1 MIRSF
6 FDIVI
11 TKIMR
16 CVRTVAWLV
25 SGTGEARLA
34 LRRVLYAVLV
44 GCMVIFLSMGITTA
58 EEKRIKEYGTL
69 MSVESDGTVVIDKSG
84 YVVASYASIFSSS
97 GKKSSLAE
105 FQLPAK
111 IYFEYDYTNK
121 GPVIKRIKEIAQ

>member
-6 FDIVI
+6 LDIVI
-11 TKIMR
+11 TKVMR
-16 CVRTVAWLV
+16 CMRTAAWLV

-34 LRRVLYAVLV
+34 VRKVLYAVLV

-84 YVVASYASIFSSS
+84 YAVASYASIFSSS
-97 GKKSSLAE
+97 GKKSSLTE